1 MTENETTATPDV
13 GGDQLVQTDATA
25 VKFVEPAATPPPI
38 PTPEAEPVV
47 EVELVEAG
55 TSRTSP
61 EPEQAAEADA
71 KKDRAETV
79 EKKKP
84 EERDRYAELV
94 DRMLKKERL
103 GYLKRLG
110 INTDLMS
117 DEHILTLA
125 PQVDVETPEGKTA
138 IDSWR
143 AQNER
148 LFVQREATEFDIE
161 ALTANVKGSTHG
173 TFGKD
178 LMIKTLQ
185 RLAGK

>member
-1 MTENETTATPDV
+1 MTETETTATPDG
-13 GGDQLVQTDATA
+13 GGDQVVQADTTA
-25 VKFVEPAATPPPI
+25 GKFVEPTQPPVPTEKTEPVI
-38 PTPEAEPVV
+38 EVEIIEPAPSRTDDPPVELETKKEKPTPEK
-47 EVELVEAG
+47 
-55 TSRTSP
+55 T
-61 EPEQAAEADA
+61 
-71 KKDRAETV
+71 
-79 EKKKP
+79 P

-125 PQVDVETPEGKTA
+125 PQVDVETPEGKSA
-138 IDSWR
+138 IDQWR
-143 AQNER
+143 AANER
-148 LFVQREATEFDIE
+148 LFVQRQATEIDID
-161 ALTANVKGSTHG
+161 ALTDGMKGSRHG